1 MNPLKPKRSTRKKL
15 ALIIAGLAAVLL
27 LLAAV
32 YPGKAAVIG
41 LIAGA
46 YILAPE
52 AAKITQQYVFGK
64 GEDLYLDAEY
74 IKNSPVI
81 LKNLNLKKNEVRR
94 VSLKQ
99 HEDWR
104 LSYALNPL
112 HIKRNGKGYTVFE
125 YVDYGHG
132 VNKNVISQINLGFT
146 KVKVYDNI
154 VHSFECTPFTVFF
167 NFEYE

>member
-1 MNPLKPKRSTRKKL
+1 MIKNKL
-15 ALIIAGLAAVLL
+15 RIGIAAIAVILFALIAL
-27 LLAAV
+27 
-32 YPGKAAVIG
+32 YPGKASVLA

-52 AAKITQQYVFGK
+52 AARITQHYAFGN
-64 GEDLYLDAEY
+64 GEDLHLNADY

-81 LKNLNLKKNEVRR
+81 RKNLNLKPGEVRKIA
-94 VSLKQ
+94 LKQ

-104 LSYALNPL
+104 LSYALNPM
-112 HIKRNGKGYTVFE
+112 HIKRNGNGYTVFE

-132 VNKNVISQINLGFT
+132 INRNVISQLNLGFT

-154 VHSFECTPFTVFF
+154 VHSFECTPFTVYF
-167 NFEYE
+167 NFDYLKQ

>member
-1 MNPLKPKRSTRKKL
+1 MKESPKPKRSYRKKL
-15 ALIIAGLAAVLL
+15 ALCIAVIAAVFVLF
-27 LLAAV
+27 AAL

-46 YILAPE
+46 YVLAPE
-52 AAKITQQYVFGK
+52 AARITQHYAFGN
-64 GEDLYLDAEY
+64 GEDLHLSADY

-81 LKNLNLKKNEVRR
+81 RKNLDLKEGEVRR
-94 VSLKQ
+94 VTLKQ
-99 HEDWR
+99 SEDWR

-154 VHSFECTPFTVFF
+154 VHSFECKPFTVYF
-167 NFEYE
+167 NFEY

>member
-1 MNPLKPKRSTRKKL
+1 MTAQTRKRTFKKK
-15 ALIIAGLAAVLL
+15 ISIAIATVAAVLVL
-27 LLAAV
+27 VAAI

-52 AAKITQQYVFGK
+52 AAQITQQYVFGN
-64 GEDLYLDAEY
+64 GEDLYLDADY

-81 LKNLNLKKNEVRR
+81 LKNLDLKEGEVRR
-94 VSLKQ
+94 IALKQ
-99 HEDWR
+99 SEDWR
-104 LSYALNPL
+104 LSYALNPM

-132 VNKNVISQINLGFT
+132 VNKNVISQLNLGFT

-167 NFEYE
+167 NFEYK